1 MRLSAFTIQ
10 KSIGFLHL
18 TVALSIVA
26 ILYVFAKIIS
36 LIEVYDKVQWPII
49 ILLGSMIPLG
59 TAFEESGGT
68 SLLSSLLLN
77 FSKGWPDWLI
87 LTLLM
92 FITMTLSDVLN
103 NTATAIIFGPIAIK
117 IADSLNANPDPFLMA
132 VAISASCAF
141 LTPIGHKNNAII
153 MGPGGYSFSDYWKLG
168 LPLEIIIITT
178 SVPLILFFWP
188 I

>member
-1 MRLSAFTIQ
+1 MLLLDGMSFTRRQ
-10 KSIGFLHL
+10 KSCCHKSKKIVFCLFHL
-18 TVALSIVA
+18 FFRDFFSKYWFFAFNRCIINCRYSLC
-26 ILYVFAKIIS
+26 FAKIIS
-36 LIEVYDKVQWPII
+36 LNEVYDKVQWPII

-153 MGPGGYSFSDYWKLG
+153 MGPGD
-168 LPLEIIIITT
+168 
-178 SVPLILFFWP
+178 ILF
-188 I
+188 